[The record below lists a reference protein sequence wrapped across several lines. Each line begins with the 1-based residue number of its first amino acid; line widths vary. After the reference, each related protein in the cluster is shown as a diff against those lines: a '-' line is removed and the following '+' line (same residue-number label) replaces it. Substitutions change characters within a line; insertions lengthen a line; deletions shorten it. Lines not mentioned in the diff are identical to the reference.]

1 MKVKLVCGEATRAF
15 ELKRRG
21 DSLIAV
27 AEDGTAHTIERLG
40 RNGPCLELLIQGRR
54 VRVWGTQGASEKH
67 LWVNGKNL
75 RYEPL
80 KEGAAH
86 HAPDP
91 GSLAVSIP
99 AVITEVLVKAGDR
112 VEMGD
117 KLVLLE
123 SMKMALSIQAP
134 YAGVVKAL
142 YGQKGQSV
150 EPGVAL
156 VEVEADEPGTDR

>member
-1 MKVKLVCGEATRAF
+1 MKIKLIHGEEARAF
-15 ELKRRG
+15 ELKRQG
-21 DSLIAV
+21 DALTVIDEHGIS
-27 AEDGTAHTIERLG
+27 HTLQRLG
-40 RNGPCLELLIQGRR
+40 RSGACLELLIQGRR
-54 VRVWGTQGASEKH
+54 VRVWGAQGASEKH
-67 LWVNGKNL
+67 LWVNGKTL

-80 KEGAAH
+80 KEGTAH

-99 AVITEVLVKAGDR
+99 AVITEVLVKVGDS
-112 VEMGD
+112 VNLGD

-150 EPGVAL
+150 EPGIAL
-156 VEVEADEPGTDR
+156 IEVEPDEARADR

>member
-1 MKVKLVCGEATRAF
+1 MKVKLTCGEDVRAF
-15 ELKRRG
+15 ELKRQG
-21 DSLIAV
+21 DALTV
-27 AEDGTAHTIERLG
+27 VGEDGVAYIVERLARSG
-40 RNGPCLELLIQGRR
+40 ASLELLIQGRR
-54 VRVWGTQGASEKH
+54 VRVWGAQGASEKH

-75 RYEPL
+75 RYEPF

-99 AVITEVLVKAGDR
+99 AVITEVLVKVGDR
-112 VEMGD
+112 VNMGD

-142 YGQKGQSV
+142 YGQKGKSV

-156 VEVEADEPGTDR
+156 IEVEADAPGTDR

>member
-1 MKVKLVCGEATRAF
+1 MKVKLIHGEETRAF
-15 ELKRRG
+15 ELKHQG
-21 DSLIAV
+21 NALTVV
-27 AEDGTAHTIERLG
+27 AEDGTSRTIERLG
-40 RNGPCLELLIQGRR
+40 RNGPCLDLLVQGRR
-54 VRVWGTQGASEKH
+54 VRVWGACQASDKH
-67 LWVNGKNL
+67 LWVNGKHL

-80 KEGAAH
+80 KEGVSH

-99 AVITEVLVKAGDR
+99 AVITEVLVKVGDR
-112 VEMGD
+112 VGMGD
-117 KLVLLE
+117 KLILLE

-134 YAGVVKAL
+134 YAGVVNAL

-156 VEVEADEPGTDR
+156 VEVEPDEPGTDR